1 MWIVNYVSSV
11 LKTLLPMSS
20 RSSYIS
26 WYGIFHA
33 PSFNRFL
40 ELLHIGPIVRV
51 KNDWNVMWVLKTP
64 NIGDELHAIT
74 LFQISYKT
82 NFANSVCNLPLT
94 KLWPISKDG
103 ASGKWYY
110 LDLFY
115 ENQNDK
121 HNTEL
126 DEIGFVWTS
135 SCTRFFSN
143 RK

>member
-1 MWIVNYVSSV
+1 MQKIQWMFSCTFGMLSHTKFVPDIFTRVSFI
-11 LKTLLPMSS
+11 TLLQM
-20 RSSYIS
+20 
-26 WYGIFHA
+26 
-33 PSFNRFL
+33 
-40 ELLHIGPIVRV
+40 
-51 KNDWNVMWVLKTP
+51 
-64 NIGDELHAIT
+64 
-74 LFQISYKT
+74 SYKT
-82 NFANSVCNLPLT
+82 NFANSACNLPLT
-94 KLWPISKDG
+94 KLSPISKDG